1 MPVPDYQTFM
11 LPLLK
16 CVATAPKS
24 FKAVCEEL
32 AEKFRLTD
40 AEKAK
45 VGLTGQPTYVNRVGW
60 AKSYLKQ
67 AGLVESPSRGLVKI
81 THQGSKVLNNPPVKI
96 DGKFLAQFPEFV
108 AYKNKTKTLTVTAPP
123 TPILSLETPEETLQ
137 RIWLEVNEKLAS
149 DILDTVKQIPPAFF
163 ERLVVDLMLAMGYG
177 GSREDAGKTVGKS
190 GDGGIDG
197 IINEDR
203 LGLDV
208 IYLQAKRWKG
218 NVGSEIVQTFLGS
231 LVNNGANKG
240 VLLTTSGFTDPAE
253 KAAKMNPT
261 YKIILIDGP
270 RLASLMIEYN
280 LGVGVQDTFVIKRI
294 DQDYFEEP
302 E

>member
-24 FKAVCEEL
+24 FKQVCEEL
-32 AEKFRLTD
+32 ADEFRLTD
-40 AEKAK
+40 AEKEK

-67 AGLVESPSRGLVKI
+67 AGLVESPSKGLVKI

-108 AYKNKTKTLTVTAPP
+108 AYKNKTKTLTVIAPP

-137 RIWLEVNEKLAS
+137 RIWQEMNQKLSS
-149 DILDTVKQIPPAFF
+149 DLLDTVKQMNPSRF
-163 ERLVVDLMLAMGYG
+163 EKLVVDLMLAMGYG
-177 GSREDAGKTVGKS
+177 GPQEGAGEITGKS
-190 GDGGIDG
+190 GDEGIDG
-197 IINEDR
+197 IINADP

-218 NVGSEIVQTFLGS
+218 NVGSETLQSFIGS
-231 LVNNGANKG
+231 LVGKGATKG
-240 VLLTTSGFTDPAE
+240 VLLTTSGFTDPAK
-253 KAAKMNPT
+253 KAAKTNPT

-280 LGVGVQDTFVIKRI
+280 LGVGVQDTYVIKRI